1 MTFRLSN
8 SIFSNEN
15 LSLKQKIEIAFKN
28 FFYLWWILLGEKNSD
43 KFIGKFNMICKKKN
57 DYKIVFNFFM
67 KFLKYKIFLISE
79 EFIDFETGSD
89 FF

>member
-1 MTFRLSN
+1 
-8 SIFSNEN
+8 
-15 LSLKQKIEIAFKN
+15 
-28 FFYLWWILLGEKNSD
+28 
-43 KFIGKFNMICKKKN
+43 MICKKKN

-79 EFIDFETGSD
+79 EFIDFQTGSE